1 MVAAQ
6 PLPILYSALASW
18 WPLFSPPED
27 YAEEA
32 EVILT
37 ALRDTLGH
45 VPREMLELGC
55 GGGNIASHLAPYG
68 RMTLVDVAPAMLA
81 ISRALNPQAE
91 HHEGDMRTVRLGGR
105 FDAVIIHDAIM
116 YMTSA
121 RDLGAALATARAHLN
136 DGGALVVLP
145 DYVAETYAPGFE
157 ADGHDAPDG
166 SGRGV
171 RYMIWSHPAEP
182 NATVMDSDF
191 VMITREADGSV
202 QVFHDRH
209 HTGLFSRAA
218 WRQVFLDAGFAEPQV
233 RPDPWRQD
241 TFIARPA

>member
-1 MVAAQ
+1 MVGAQ
-6 PLPILYSALASW
+6 PLPTLYSALAPW

-37 ALRDTLGH
+37 ALRDTLGQ
-45 VPREMLELGC
+45 VPAEMLELGC
-55 GGGNIASHLAPYG
+55 GGGNIASYLMRHA

-81 ISRALNPQAE
+81 VSRALNPQAE
-91 HHEGDMRTVRLGGR
+91 HHEGDMRTVRLGRR

-116 YMTSA
+116 YMTDA
-121 RDLGAALATARAHLN
+121 HDLVAALASARAHLN
-136 DGGALVVLP
+136 AGGALVVLP
-145 DYVAETYAPGFE
+145 DYVAETYAPSFE

-166 SGRGV
+166 SGRAV

-182 NATVMDSDF
+182 NATVTDSDF
-191 VMITREADGSV
+191 VIATREPDGSV

-209 HTGLFSRAA
+209 HTGLFARAA
-218 WRQVFLDAGFAEPQV
+218 WRQAFLDAGFAEPQV
-233 RPDPWRQD
+233 RADPWRQD
-241 TFIARPA
+241 IFIARPA